1 MNGGLVTLEAVE
13 EAVSSSAME
22 DATNYFRWQLDI
34 LGEHV
39 GPRVLEVGCGVGGFT
54 RALLGRERVVSVDSD
69 PRMIE
74 RLRGLL
80 ADHQEWRG
88 VVADLTDPGFAEAA
102 RAYGC
107 DSLAALNVIE
117 HVEDDV
123 EALTALRGAL
133 PAGGTAAVLVPAHD
147 WLYSRFD
154 ADAGHFRRYTTRE
167 LGEKLVRTGFAVD
180 RVSYFNMVGAIGWLC
195 VYRLGGLR
203 GAAETNR
210 NLVGFFD
217 RFLVPVVRQL
227 ERLVTPPFGIS
238 VVGLATAR

>member
-1 MNGGLVTLEAVE
+1 MNGGLATHEAVE
-13 EAVSSSAME
+13 EVVSSAAME
-22 DATNYFRWQLDI
+22 DATNYFRWQLDM

-39 GPRVLEVGCGVGGFT
+39 GPRVLEVGCGAGGFT
-54 RALLGRERVVSVDSD
+54 RALLGRERVVSVDSN

-88 VVADLTDPGFAEAA
+88 VVADLTDPSFAEAA
-102 RAYGC
+102 RAYRC

-117 HVEDDV
+117 HIENDE
-123 EALTALRGAL
+123 EALAALRGAL

-154 ADAGHFRRYTTRE
+154 ADAGHFRRYTSQE
-167 LGEKLVRTGFAVD
+167 LEQKLVLAGFSVD
-180 RVSYFNMVGAIGWLC
+180 RVAYFNMVGALGWLC

-203 GAAETNR
+203 GARGTTR
-210 NLVGFFD
+210 GLVGFFD
-217 RFLVPVVRQL
+217 RFLVPVARGL